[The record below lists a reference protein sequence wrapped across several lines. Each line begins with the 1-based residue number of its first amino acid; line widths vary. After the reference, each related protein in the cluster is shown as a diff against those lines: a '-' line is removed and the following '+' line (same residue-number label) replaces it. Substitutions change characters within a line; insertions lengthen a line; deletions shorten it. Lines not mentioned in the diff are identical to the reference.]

1 MVFKR
6 VLWILIC
13 LYFHTVHGRGGFDA
27 LVTFQKAPLPITS
40 LKSATF
46 VFEVS
51 WGAGGEP
58 CTNCSIRCK
67 LDNRAPTDCG
77 QKSVSYSS
85 LGAGHHIF
93 HVCINRTAQI
103 SCSRYNWT
111 IDTIHPTASV
121 SASSSFT
128 SALNI
133 SAFIRFNKPCPGEG
147 GFRCSSVN
155 GCSLLV
161 YGPGQVV
168 PSTLQV
174 VQTDLK
180 FSIVVSFSTAAQYGR
195 VILAM
200 KRGFCTDSAGN
211 RFLRTANS
219 TYTLHF
225 DRRTVLAHLT
235 AHVPMKLLQLNAA
248 SRIVEATNNQRNL
261 RIYLVF
267 SVPVLN
273 STSEILSALHIN
285 NGLLIPINRKTLG
298 NRRFGFLVNN
308 VSNITVITITLQQ
321 NSIISRQG
329 TFVTPTEPLTFLYD
343 CQRPTVRLTTT
354 SEKRTRDHNL
364 PVLIRFKEPVFDFNA
379 SAISI
384 SGGHLLRFTPISWSL
399 YSIDVRADNSIV
411 SIEIPANITGDVAG
425 NKNLAS
431 NILKVMHYS
440 VPIISVVISTFT
452 TAAFAVTSLAAG
464 LLTVS
469 TASLQSFGALANP
482 LPSYI
487 TCDPSRNLFR
497 IAGHIQVFALS
508 KWLPVTLP
516 VEYYEFV
523 RGLQWSIP
531 HLRLPWETENYNPFP
546 INLSSHVHPPVK
558 VVEEI
563 GYSGYAFKT
572 DSPMRKQLTPME
584 YASLF
589 EIQNM
594 IPEAEFLMNGKT
606 STGWKELER
615 NMFWLVVIAGS
626 LMLLHAIIVF
636 ALKLKG
642 RSLPLKH
649 GSYGALVVPRFELFL
664 IILALP
670 SMCQAGAAVIKG
682 GSTPEVIV
690 GAFLVSFSSLC
701 VLSLLSFLTVG
712 ITMGKLLQY
721 KEVHREGQKFHWYR
735 ELIRVTLGPG
745 KRGQWTWKN
754 QPVSVK
760 LTMLGPLFED
770 LRGPPKYM
778 LSQIVGD
785 KSEKN
790 SDQIIVSDDET
801 EDAEAPFIQKLF
813 GILRIYYI
821 MLELTKRVSLGI
833 IVGAYSSCNPC
844 KFPVVFIFCFT
855 AFQLIFMVLKKP
867 FIRKMVQFVEI
878 IAVATEAAVF
888 AACIVL
894 LDRDSTVS
902 NDRALGLFM
911 VLLFCIGFVVQ
922 LIYEWRSL
930 FKQVLGLSS
939 DGHSFCNGLKTVATG
954 LLLILIPWK
963 LLKRWESQLF
973 ANDKGGENFANF
985 RNQTTVPAIGV
996 VGGTPVRQ
1004 SRSSST
1010 SDRPWIKQ
1018 LRELAKASFS
1028 REGNGTQIDPSS
1040 SQNQRNIGRSQSPTG
1055 LYKDLEAIFSSAS
1068 R

>member
-1 MVFKR
+1 MTETSSDMLFKR
-6 VLWILIC
+6 VPWVLVC
-13 LYFHTVHGRGGFDA
+13 LYFHMVYGSNFDV

-40 LKSATF
+40 LRSATF

-51 WGAGGEP
+51 LGAGGEP
-58 CTNCSIRCK
+58 CTNCSIQCE
-67 LDNRAPTDCG
+67 LDDRAPTNCE
-77 QKSVSYSS
+77 QNSVSYSG
-85 LGAGHHIF
+85 LGAGDHIF
-93 HVCINRTAQI
+93 HVCINRSAQI
-103 SCSRYNWT
+103 SCSSYNWT
-111 IDTIHPTASV
+111 IDTVHPTASI
-121 SASSSFT
+121 STSRSFT
-128 SALNI
+128 NALNI
-133 SAFIRFNKPCPGEG
+133 SAFITFNKPCLGEG

-155 GCSLLV
+155 DCSLLV

-174 VQTDLK
+174 VQSDLK

-200 KRGFCTDSAGN
+200 RRGFCTDSAGN
-211 RFLRTANS
+211 RFIRTANS

-225 DRRTVLAHLT
+225 DRRRVFANLT

-248 SRIVEATNNQRNL
+248 SRIVEATNDHRNL

-273 STSEILSALHIN
+273 SSSEILSALHISS
-285 NGLLIPINRKTLG
+285 GLLVPINRKTLG

-308 VSNITVITITLQQ
+308 TSSITIITITLQQ
-321 NSIISRQG
+321 DAIISRQG
-329 TFVTPTEPLTFLYD
+329 TFVSPTEPLTFLYD

-354 SEKRTRDHNL
+354 SEKRTRDHYL
-364 PVLIRFKEPVFDFNA
+364 PCRF
-379 SAISI
+379 S
-384 SGGHLLRFTPISWSL
+384 PISWSL
-399 YSIDVRADNSIV
+399 YGIDVHVDDSTV
-411 SIEIPANITGDVAG
+411 SVEIPANITGDIAG

-431 NILKVMHYS
+431 NVLQVMHYS
-440 VPIISVVISTFT
+440 VPTTSVAISTLT

-469 TASLQSFGALANP
+469 TASLQSFGALSNP
-482 LPSYI
+482 LPSYV
-487 TCDPSRNLFR
+487 TYDPSRNLFR

-531 HLRLPWETENYNPFP
+531 HLRLPWEAEHYKTFP
-546 INLSSHVHPPVK
+546 INSSSHVHPPVK
-558 VVEEI
+558 VVEERS
-563 GYSGYAFKT
+563 YSGYAFKR
-572 DSPMRKQLTPME
+572 DSQLTKHLTAME

-594 IPEAEFLMNGKT
+594 KPEAEFLMSGKT
-606 STGWKELER
+606 STGWKEFKR
-615 NMFWLVVIAGS
+615 NMFWLVVIVGS

-636 ALKLKG
+636 TLKLKR
-642 RSLPLKH
+642 RSMSPKH
-649 GSYGALVVPRFELFL
+649 ASYGALVVPRFELFL

-670 SMCQAGAAVIKG
+670 CMCQAGAAVIKG
-682 GSTPEVIV
+682 GSAPEVIV
-690 GAFLVSFSSLC
+690 GVLLVGFSSLC
-701 VLSLLSFLTVG
+701 VLSLLSFLTIG

-721 KEVHREGQKFHWYR
+721 KEVHQEGQKFHWYQ
-735 ELIRVTLGPG
+735 ELIRITLGPG

-754 QPVSVK
+754 QPLSVK
-760 LTMLGPLFED
+760 LTMFGPLFED

-778 LSQIVGD
+778 LSQIVGE
-785 KSEKN
+785 KSEKK
-790 SDQIIVSDDET
+790 SDQIIASDDET

-821 MLELTKRVSLGI
+821 MLELIKRVSLGI
-833 IVGAYSSCNPC
+833 TVGAYSSFSQC
-844 KFPVVFIFCFT
+844 KFPVIFIFCIT
-855 AFQLIFMVLKKP
+855 SFQLIFMVMKKP

-888 AACIVL
+888 ATCIVL
-894 LDRDSTVS
+894 LERDLTVS
-902 NDRALGLFM
+902 NDKALGLFM
-911 VLLFCIGFVVQ
+911 VLMFSIGFIVQ
-922 LIYEWRSL
+922 IISEWRAL
-930 FKQVLGLSS
+930 FKQVLRLSS
-939 DGHSFCNGLKTVATG
+939 DGHSFCNGLKMVSTG

-963 LLKRWESQLF
+963 LLNKWDSQLF
-973 ANDKGGENFANF
+973 SNDKSGENVANF
-985 RNQTTVPAIGV
+985 GNQTSVPAIGV
-996 VGGTPVRQ
+996 VGDTPVRQ

-1010 SDRPWIKQ
+1010 SDRPWMKQ

-1028 REGNGTQIDPSS
+1028 REGSGTQTDPSS
-1040 SQNQRNIGRSQSPTG
+1040 SQNQRNMGRSQSPTG
-1055 LYKDLEAIFSSAS
+1055 LYRDLEAIFSSAS